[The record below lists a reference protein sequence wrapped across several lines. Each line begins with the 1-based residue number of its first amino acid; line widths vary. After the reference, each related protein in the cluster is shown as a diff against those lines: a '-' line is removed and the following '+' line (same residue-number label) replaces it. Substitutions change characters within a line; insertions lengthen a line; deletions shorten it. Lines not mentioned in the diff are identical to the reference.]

1 MTTFTGLLL
10 ATPCYGGVVTS
21 PYLLSMIRTCALL
34 TARGLAHEVITAS
47 GDSLV
52 MRARNTLVSV
62 FMASGHSH
70 LMFIDA
76 DIEWP
81 AQAVVDLL
89 DADKDVVCGA
99 YPKKMTP
106 KRYAVSFLEESR
118 ETERGLIE
126 IKAAAAGFLMIR
138 RNVFERMMQAW
149 PETRYGGTEGLSEQ
163 QSRFTYALFDCLLD
177 DSEGERQYLSED
189 YGFCRR
195 WRAIGG
201 QIWLDPRI
209 ELRHHGAA
217 AFDGSAAELN
227 AAATR
232 R

>member
-1 MTTFTGLLL
+1 MI

-21 PYLLSMIRTCALL
+21 AYLLSMIRTCAVL
-34 TARGLAHEVITAS
+34 TARGIGHEVVTAA

-81 AQAVVDLL
+81 AEAVVALL

-99 YPKKMTP
+99 YPKKVMP
-106 KRYAVSFLEESR
+106 RAYAVNFLGGQGGRDLS
-118 ETERGLIE
+118 GVIE
-126 IKAAAAGFLMIR
+126 IKEAAAGFLMIR
-138 RNVFERMMQAW
+138 RGAFERMMQAY
-149 PETRYGGTEGLSEQ
+149 PQTRYGGTEGLSEQ
-163 QSRFTYALFDCLLD
+163 QSRFTYALFDCLID
-177 DSEGERQYLSED
+177 DSDGERRYLSED

-201 QIWLDPRI
+201 RIWLDPRI
-209 ELRHHGAA
+209 ELRHHGTATFA
-217 AFDGSAAELN
+217 GNAAELLKG
-227 AAATR
+227 
-232 R
+232 